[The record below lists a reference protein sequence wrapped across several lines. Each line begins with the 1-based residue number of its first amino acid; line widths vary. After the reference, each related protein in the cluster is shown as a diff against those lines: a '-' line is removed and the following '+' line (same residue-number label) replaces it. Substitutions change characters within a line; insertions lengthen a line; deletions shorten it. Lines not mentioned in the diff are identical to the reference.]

1 VIDPGRPVRVFRN
14 WKRGCYNI
22 RQGRFVVS
30 AREVCLGDVE
40 FLVRQSG
47 RQRMLESGRKNVHAY
62 AVGNL
67 LDFVLVTEPCRLLD
81 RASMGR
87 ALHYNPLISDRF
99 VDSQT
104 LAPLNGVD
112 RAYFLEK
119 GATYTQRDGD
129 IEAVLQALSKA
140 A

>member
-1 VIDPGRPVRVFRN
+1 MIDSRRPVRVFRN

-30 AREVCLGDVE
+30 AREVCLVDVE
-40 FLVRQSG
+40 FLVRRSG

-67 LDFVLVTEPCRLLD
+67 LDFVSVTEPSRLLE
-81 RASMGR
+81 RASGGR
-87 ALHYNPLISDRF
+87 ALHYNPLVSERF

-104 LAPLNGVD
+104 LAPLDGVA
-112 RAYFLEK
+112 RAYFVED
-119 GATYTQRDGD
+119 GATYTLPEVSN
-129 IEAVLQALSKA
+129 EAVFEALSRA